1 MIKSTLFK
9 SSFVVL
15 IARVLGLVFA
25 FSCIY
30 IINVFYNQNIFGVY
44 TVCFTLLQM
53 FSLISVFGINIS
65 VFKEIVVL
73 EDSLE
78 AKKTYSKG
86 LKSVIINS
94 IILTILSI
102 AFSKYI
108 AVYIFNKPNI
118 YVYSRIISFGIPF
131 LSISTFNAHIL
142 RAKNKFIHFQL
153 IISGITFISF
163 FFLILIINK
172 ILNVNSIDYLIY
184 VYLISVLITSIYSC
198 FQINNLGFGL
208 KQNFNC
214 NDYLLNIK
222 KGFEFLI
229 AQSSMQFFNWASII
243 LITVF
248 STLNDVANL
257 EVIFR
262 ITAISSITLG
272 IINSVS
278 APTFVKYFKS
288 KDYLKLS
295 KYVSQTTSYIF
306 VSALPILLI
315 LLIFPKLVLNIFGFN
330 YQSSSLALIFIAI
343 GQFFS
348 AFFGSVG
355 VLLQMSGNEKTFN
368 KILGLSLVVLL
379 VLGFL
384 LTPKFKLNGLALA
397 IMVSTI
403 LWNLLSAIV
412 IYKKYNI
419 ISFYIPFKK

>member
-1 MIKSTLFK
+1 
-9 SSFVVL
+9 
-15 IARVLGLVFA
+15 
-25 FSCIY
+25 
-30 IINVFYNQNIFGVY
+30 
-44 TVCFTLLQM
+44 
-53 FSLISVFGINIS
+53 
-65 VFKEIVVL
+65 
-73 EDSLE
+73 
-78 AKKTYSKG
+78 
-86 LKSVIINS
+86 
-94 IILTILSI
+94 
-102 AFSKYI
+102 
-108 AVYIFNKPNI
+108 
-118 YVYSRIISFGIPF
+118 
-131 LSISTFNAHIL
+131 
-142 RAKNKFIHFQL
+142 
-153 IISGITFISF
+153 
-163 FFLILIINK
+163 
-172 ILNVNSIDYLIY
+172 
-184 VYLISVLITSIYSC
+184 
-198 FQINNLGFGL
+198 
-208 KQNFNC
+208 
-214 NDYLLNIK
+214 
-222 KGFEFLI
+222 
-229 AQSSMQFFNWASII
+229 MQFFNWASII